1 MIKLRPVNL
10 LNPNIEIE
18 VLMYCPY
25 SSGGVGGDVL
35 KYQLDSSFLIM
46 YSILKTTLF
55 SKALIL

>member
-25 SSGGVGGDVL
+25 SSGGGGGGEFV
-35 KYQLDSSFLIM
+35 
-46 YSILKTTLF
+46 
-55 SKALIL
+55 

>member
-18 VLMYCPY
+18 ILMYCPY
-25 SSGGVGGDVL
+25 SSGGNVL
-35 KYQLDSSFLIM
+35 KYQLDSSSLIM